1 MELEDLRILKAVVE
15 AGGISHAAKQLHRVQ
30 SNVTTRIRQLEDK
43 LGVSLFSREGNR
55 LQLLPAGQTLL
66 NYAHRLLAL
75 ADEACGALHA
85 TGPRGTLRLGAM
97 ESTAAVRLPVPL
109 SAYVRQYP
117 DVKLVLKTG
126 NPQYLAKAVL
136 AGELDGALVTR
147 PMASGPL
154 EACPVYSE
162 ELVIVSR
169 AGQAFAD
176 PQNQGLPINLVAFEP
191 GCPYRARF
199 EAWLLERGN
208 TPSQTIEITSYHAML
223 GCVAIGMGVSMVPRG
238 VLSTFPDREQLHIH
252 ALPEGDAH
260 MPIDLVWRRGAK
272 SPNIQA
278 LIEVLVQEAPGAIV
292 RTGY

>member
-1 MELEDLRILKAVVE
+1 MELEDLRIFKAVVE

-30 SNVTTRIRQLEDK
+30 SNVTTRIRQLEEK

-75 ADEACGALHA
+75 ADEACDALHA

-97 ESTAAVRLPVPL
+97 ESTAAVRLPAPL
-109 SAYVRQYP
+109 GAYVRQYP

-136 AGELDGALVTR
+136 AGELDAALLTR

-154 EACPVYSE
+154 ESCPVYAE

-176 PQNQGLPINLVAFEP
+176 QKNQGLPINLVAFEP

-199 EAWLLERGN
+199 EAWLLERGA

-223 GCVAIGMGVSMVPRG
+223 GVAIGMGVSMVPRG

-252 ALPEGDAH
+252 ALPERDAH

-278 LIEVLVQEAPGAIV
+278 LIQVLIPEAATVDPGIL
-292 RTGY
+292 GG